1 MQATMFQP
9 VGGMDRIAYAFA
21 GKLGPVVQYDAPV
34 REIRKTANG
43 VRIVY
48 TQGGSRKLLEAD
60 YCICALPLAIVKSIP
75 NDFSARIKQAI
86 AKTEYADGFKIA
98 WESKRFWETD
108 FNIYGGI
115 SWVVSG
121 PVELVWYPS
130 ARLFSEKGVLIS
142 GYSTEGDSPF
152 GKLPN
157 MEAKL
162 VASRAAVERLHPGY
176 AKLLNGP
183 MYVNWGKIAE
193 NLGSW
198 VAARDSA
205 PPAASAVSSG
215 RQPAPTAANAVRPT
229 SYYDGPYKEFIQPDE
244 RVYFAGDH
252 CARIGAWQ
260 EGAALAA
267 HRAAQMIGDRVRMT
281 RLTSRQTAG

>member
-9 VGGMDRIAYAFA
+9 VGGMDRIPYAFA
-21 GKLGPVVQYDAPV
+21 GKLGAVVQYGASV
-34 REIRKTANG
+34 SEIRKTGSG

-48 TQGGSRKLLEAD
+48 AQGGSRKMLEAD
-60 YCICALPLAIVKSIP
+60 YCICALPMTIVKSIP
-75 NDFSARIKQAI
+75 NDLSPRIAQAI
-86 AKTEYADGFKIA
+86 AKTEYADGYKVA

-130 ARLFSEKGVLIS
+130 ANLFSANGVLIS
-142 GYSTEGDSPF
+142 GYSTEGDTPF

-157 MEAKL
+157 IEAKL

-176 AKLLNGP
+176 GKLLNGP
-183 MYVNWGKIAE
+183 IYVNWGKIAE

-198 VAARDSA
+198 VAVREPS
-205 PPAASAVSSG
+205 AASPSG
-215 RQPAPTAANAVRPT
+215 HRPAPARGSAAQPA
-229 SYYDGPYKEFIQPDE
+229 SYYDGPYKEIIQPDE

-267 HRAAQMIGDRVRMT
+267 HRAAQMIGDRVRLT

>member
-9 VGGMDRIAYAFA
+9 VGGMDRIPYAFA
-21 GKLGPVVQYDAPV
+21 AKLGAVVQYGASV
-34 REIRKTANG
+34 SEIRKTGNG

-48 TQGGSRKLLEAD
+48 AQSGSRKMLEAD
-60 YCICALPLAIVKSIP
+60 YCICALPMTIVKSIP
-75 NDFSARIKQAI
+75 NDLSPRITQAI
-86 AKTEYADGFKIA
+86 AKTEYADGYKVA

-115 SWVVSG
+115 SWVVGG

-130 ARLFSEKGVLIS
+130 ANLFSVNGVLIS
-142 GYSTEGDSPF
+142 GYSTEGDTPF

-157 MEAKL
+157 LEAKL

-176 AKLLNGP
+176 GKLLNGP
-183 MYVNWGKIAE
+183 IYVNWGKIAE

-198 VAARDSA
+198 VAVREPGAAAR
-205 PPAASAVSSG
+205 SG
-215 RQPAPTAANAVRPT
+215 RGAAPARGNAAQPA
-229 SYYDGPYKEFIQPDE
+229 SYYDGPYKEIIQPDE

-267 HRAAQMIGDRVRMT
+267 HRAAQMIGDRVRLT

>member
-1 MQATMFQP
+1 MHALLDAGFWRGALFEEGLTMQATMFQP

-34 REIRKTANG
+34 SEIRKTANG

-48 TQGGSRKLLEAD
+48 TQAGSRKLLEAD
-60 YCICALPLAIVKSIP
+60 YCICALPLALVKSIP

-142 GYSTEGDSPF
+142 GY
-152 GKLPN
+152 
-157 MEAKL
+157 
-162 VASRAAVERLHPGY
+162 
-176 AKLLNGP
+176 
-183 MYVNWGKIAE
+183 VNWGKIAE

-198 VAARDSA
+198 VAARDGA

-244 RVYFAGDH
+244 RMYFAGDH